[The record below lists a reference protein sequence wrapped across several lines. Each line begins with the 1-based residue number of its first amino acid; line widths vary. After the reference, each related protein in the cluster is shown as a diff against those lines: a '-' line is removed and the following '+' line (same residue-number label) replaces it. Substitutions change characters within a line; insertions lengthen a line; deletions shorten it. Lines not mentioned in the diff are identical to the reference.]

1 MSLGARAA
9 TPSLERLVRRANPT
23 HSARGSCQGDR
34 QHPAPMITEA
44 ASQGSVGRLGTFLRA
59 GVATHQTEPEKR
71 AAPKEDV
78 STVALMPK
86 AFIATASP
94 TAGACLKP
102 CPEQA
107 DTT

>member
-1 MSLGARAA
+1 MAEKFASGQMPFSGIDARSWWPRRAA
-9 TPSLERLVRRANPT
+9 IFLVRL
-23 HSARGSCQGDR
+23 GSFR
-34 QHPAPMITEA
+34 REK
-44 ASQGSVGRLGTFLRA
+44 LRSPQKR
-59 GVATHQTEPEKR
+59 VAL
-71 AAPKEDV
+71 KEDI
-78 STVALMPK
+78 SNVALMPK